1 MCMDLFLFPGI
12 SKESL
17 ISQAVDLLK
26 YEKVFSSSKSEFQN
40 MGKDFS
46 YGSNKNMMR
55 VTVSK

>member
-1 MCMDLFLFPGI
+1 MDLFLFPGI